1 MINPAIIGPAVGMI
15 VGAIGYAT
23 YVGWAL
29 WKGVD
34 VVGDVFGGL
43 AIAAFAGG
51 FVGYKSVFWLGL
63 VTQ

>member
-1 MINPAIIGPAVGMI
+1 MTSETIVGPAAGMVVG
-15 VGAIGYAT
+15 VLGYAI

-29 WKGVD
+29 RKGVD

-43 AIAAFAGG
+43 AVAAFAGG
-51 FVGYKSVFWLGL
+51 FVGYKSVVWLGL